1 MNKLTLMICPHD
13 TAKKPDRWFRFI
25 QYLNNQLD
33 VNVHVHIEVSLDFE
47 DFHQH
52 LDQADIVYANPADSI
67 HLQEQGFSAVVRPL
81 NLYDEVVYIA
91 NQDIA
96 NPALDL
102 LHGETLATVK
112 SMLPSK
118 VALHSLKEKG
128 IAPAQILDKSS
139 WLGVINSVSKKEAPF
154 GMVYKDTYQELS
166 SSTKARIN
174 AFAESQ
180 EKVIFHSIH
189 ISPNAIEHK
198 SELERVLL
206 EMNATP
212 AGKDVLQEL
221 NIEGWC
227 KTSSEE
233 ISTAKEIMMAA

>member
-13 TAKKPDRWFRFI
+13 TAKKPDRWFRFV

-33 VNVHVHIEVSLDFE
+33 VKVHLDVSLDFQ

-52 LDQADIVYANPADSI
+52 LEQADIVYANPADSI
-67 HLQEQGFSAVVRPL
+67 RLREQQGFSAVVRPI

-96 NPALDL
+96 NPTLDSL
-102 LHGETLATVK
+102 QGKTLATVK

-139 WLGVINSVSKKEAPF
+139 WLGVINSVSKNEAPF
-154 GMVYKDTYQELS
+154 GIVYKDTYKELS
-166 SSTKARIN
+166 ANTKAMVN

-189 ISPNAIEHK
+189 ISPNAMAHK

-206 EMNATP
+206 EMNTNP
-212 AGKDVLQEL
+212 AGKDLLQEL
-221 NIEGWC
+221 NVEGWC
-227 KTSSEE
+227 KTTSEE
-233 ISTAKEIMMAA
+233 ISTAKEIMMTA

>member
-33 VNVHVHIEVSLDFE
+33 VNVHLEVSLDFQ

-67 HLQEQGFSAVVRPL
+67 RLREQGFSAVVRPL

-96 NPALDL
+96 NPTLDS

-128 IAPAQILDKSS
+128 ISPAQLLDKSS
-139 WLGVINSVSKKEAPF
+139 WLGVINSVSKNEAPF
-154 GMVYKDTYQELS
+154 GIVYKDTYQELS
-166 SSTKARIN
+166 PNTKAMVN
-174 AFAESQ
+174 AFAESE
-180 EKVIFHSIH
+180 EKVIFHGIH
-189 ISPNAIEHK
+189 VSPNAMDHK

-206 EMNATP
+206 EMNTNP

-227 KTSSEE
+227 KTTSAE
-233 ISTAKEIMMAA
+233 ISTTKEIMMAA

>member
-33 VNVHVHIEVSLDFE
+33 FNVHLDVSLDFQ

-67 HLQEQGFSAVVRPL
+67 RLLEQQGFCAVVRPI

-96 NPALDL
+96 NPTLAS
-102 LHGETLATVK
+102 LHGETLATVH

-118 VALHSLKEKG
+118 VALHSLKEKS
-128 IAPAQILDKSS
+128 IEPAQLLDKSS
-139 WLGVINSVSKKEAPF
+139 WLGVINSVSKNESPF
-154 GMVYKDTYQELS
+154 GIVYKDTYQELS
-166 SSTKARIN
+166 AKTKAMIN

-180 EKVIFHSIH
+180 EKVIFHGIH

-198 SELERVLL
+198 GELERVLL
-206 EMNATP
+206 EMNETP
-212 AGKDVLQEL
+212 AGKEVLQEL
-221 NIEGWC
+221 NLEGWC

-233 ISTAKEIMMAA
+233 INTAKEIMMAA

>member
-13 TAKKPDRWFRFI
+13 TAKKPDRWFRFV

-33 VNVHVHIEVSLDFE
+33 VKVHLDVSLDFQ

-52 LDQADIVYANPADSI
+52 LEQADIVYANPADSI
-67 HLQEQGFSAVVRPL
+67 RLREQQGFSAVVRPT

-96 NPALDL
+96 NP
-102 LHGETLATVK
+102 TLESLQGKTIATVI

-139 WLGVINSVSKKEAPF
+139 WLGVVNSVSKNEAPF
-154 GMVYKDTYQELS
+154 GIVYKDTYKELS
-166 SSTKARIN
+166 ANTKAMVN
-174 AFAESQ
+174 AFAESE
-180 EKVIFHSIH
+180 EKVIFHGIY
-189 ISPNAIEHK
+189 ISPNAMDHK
-198 SELERVLL
+198 SQLERILL
-206 EMNATP
+206 DMNTTP

-221 NIEGWC
+221 NIEGWR
-227 KTSSEE
+227 KTTSEE
-233 ISTAKEIMMAA
+233 ISTAKQMMMAA

>member
-13 TAKKPDRWFRFI
+13 TAKKPDQWFRFI

-33 VNVHVHIEVSLDFE
+33 VNIHLEVSLDFE

-67 HLQEQGFSAVVRPL
+67 RLREQGFSAVVRPS

-91 NQDIA
+91 HQDIA
-96 NPALDL
+96 NPTLDS
-102 LHGETLATVK
+102 LHGKTLATVK
-112 SMLPSK
+112 SMLPIK

-128 IAPAQILDKSS
+128 IAPAQLLDKSS
-139 WLGVINSVSKKEAPF
+139 WLGVINSVSKNEAPF
-154 GMVYKDTYQELS
+154 GIVYKDTYKELS
-166 SSTKARIN
+166 PNTKAMVN

-180 EKVIFHSIH
+180 EKVIFHGIH
-189 ISPNAIEHK
+189 VSPNAMAHK

-206 EMNATP
+206 EMNTTP

-227 KTSSEE
+227 KTTSEE